1 MAKVLRVLVVLLV
14 LMGGAAVVLEY
25 QLFTR
30 RQELKRSVQTLERSA
45 MELAETLSAAR
56 EPYIE
61 AIDQKVN
68 RTALMQSTEM
78 GRQLRVIETL
88 AENRYD
94 QLFSARDDLKRTT
107 DELNQ
112 TKADLAKTRQ
122 DLESARREIVSL
134 REQISQK
141 EAELAELQ
149 RKIGELEGRVAELNK
164 TIEQNKNRIAQIE
177 NEKADLKDEVQRLE
191 VELARYLNDP
201 NIVKQMPRGLAGNVV
216 AVNTEWNFVV
226 LDIGSRDGLVK
237 DAHMLVHRSDELVG
251 KVRIMQASEHWAIA
265 DIERDWQ
272 LSPIRE
278 GDRVLY

>member
-1 MAKVLRVLVVLLV
+1 V
-14 LMGGAAVVLEY
+14 LMGVAAAVLEY
-25 QLFTR
+25 RLYSQR
-30 RQELKRSVQTLERSA
+30 NELKRSVQTLERSA
-45 MELAETLSAAR
+45 LELAETLAAPR
-56 EPYIE
+56 DPYIE
-61 AIDQKVN
+61 GIDQKIN
-68 RTALMQSTEM
+68 RTALMQSSEM

-122 DLESARREIVSL
+122 DLENARREIASL
-134 REQISQK
+134 REEITRK
-141 EAELAELQ
+141 ENELAGLQ
-149 RKIGELEGRVAELNK
+149 TQIQQLEGRVAEINR
-164 TIEQNKNRIAQIE
+164 TIEENKNRLAQID

-201 NIVKQMPRGLAGNVV
+201 NIVKQMPRGLSGNVV

-237 DAHMLVHRSDELVG
+237 DAHMLVHRADELVG
-251 KVRIMQASEHWAIA
+251 KVRITQASEHWAIA
-265 DIERDWQ
+265 DIERDW
-272 LSPIRE
+272 LAGPIRE